1 MAEEQMPDQEHVVD
15 ASQDASQGAVAS
27 PVLKRPG
34 ILGRKVGMTQI
45 FDANGSVVPVT
56 VIQAGPCPVLRI
68 RSTDRDG
75 YEALQVGFLDKPR
88 RLASRSVRGQVVNL
102 DGRRSKRRA
111 EAGCIPVQKADCEPQ
126 RFVRELRGGFD
137 SAAVG
142 QVVTV
147 ASFAGVEAVDIS
159 GTTKGRG
166 TAGVMKRHGFKGQR
180 ASHGVKKV
188 HRHQGGTG
196 MNQSPGR
203 VFKGKRM
210 AGRYGHERSTMRN
223 LKVVSVD
230 PEKNLIIVR
239 GAVPGP
245 NGSFLEIRQTNKLR
259 RTAIAGTPV
268 AKKKAGGKK

>member
-1 MAEEQMPDQEHVVD
+1 
-15 ASQDASQGAVAS
+15 
-27 PVLKRPG
+27 
-34 ILGRKVGMTQI
+34 
-45 FDANGSVVPVT
+45 
-56 VIQAGPCPVLRI
+56 
-68 RSTDRDG
+68 
-75 YEALQVGFLDKPR
+75 
-88 RLASRSVRGQVVNL
+88 
-102 DGRRSKRRA
+102 
-111 EAGCIPVQKADCEPQ
+111 
-126 RFVRELRGGFD
+126 
-137 SAAVG
+137 
-142 QVVTV
+142 
-147 ASFAGVEAVDIS
+147 
-159 GTTKGRG
+159 
-166 TAGVMKRHGFKGQR
+166 
-180 ASHGVKKV
+180 
-188 HRHQGGTG
+188 